1 MESMDIS
8 SLERTSTK
16 DECIFA
22 YRIYDS
28 CRQQDCLILPVLNI
42 NGTPYSDHVPITFSN
57 ALTVTP
63 EIKDIRPNNIK
74 EGYFDIDIEYTF
86 DYNVRGASA
95 AAGPK
100 KSIFTKTVTLFGSK
114 SSDVTIATNFPD
126 YRNGTAFEQL
136 SQNVPYVIVEASVNF
151 LKFESVPIAGS
162 ADRNFLITLG
172 LFTMIKISRP
182 VNLIVKSTGF
192 CKPEK
197 CVDPSD
203 DVCDFFENDVKFPFD
218 IFNPPQK

>member
-8 SLERTSTK
+8 SLEKIATK

-22 YRIYDS
+22 YKVYDS
-28 CRQQDCLILPVLNI
+28 CRQQDCLILPVLNL
-42 NGTPYSDHVPITFSN
+42 NGTPYVDHVPITFDD

-74 EGYFDIDIEYTF
+74 EGYYDIDIQYTF
-86 DYNVRGASA
+86 NYNVKGDSA
-95 AAGPK
+95 VAGPK
-100 KSIFTKTVTLFGSK
+100 KSVFNKTVTLFGSK
-114 SSDVTIATNFPD
+114 SSDVTIVTNYPD
-126 YRNGTAFEQL
+126 YKNGSAFEPL
-136 SQNVPYVIVEASVNF
+136 SQKKPYVIVEASVNF

-162 ADRNFLITLG
+162 VDKNFLITLG
-172 LFTMIKISRP
+172 LFTIIKISRP
-182 VNLIVKSTGF
+182 VNLFVSSTGF

>member
-8 SLERTSTK
+8 SLDKTCNKE
-16 DECIFA
+16 ECIFA
-22 YRIYDS
+22 YKIYDS
-28 CRQQDCLILPVLNI
+28 CRQQDCLILPVLNL
-42 NGTPYSDHVPITFSN
+42 NGTPYCDHVPITFDNS
-57 ALTVTP
+57 LTVTP
-63 EIKDIRPNNIK
+63 EIKDVRPNNIK
-74 EGYFDIDIEYTF
+74 RGYFDIDIEYTF
-86 DYNVRGASA
+86 NYNVKGDSA

-100 KSIFTKTVTLFGSK
+100 KSVFPKTVTLFGSK
-114 SSDVTIATNFPD
+114 SSDVAIVTNLPD
-126 YRNGTAFEQL
+126 FKNGSAFEPL
-136 SQNVPYVIVEASVNF
+136 SQSLPYVIVEASVNF

-162 ADRNFLITLG
+162 VDKNFLVTLG
-172 LFTMIKISRP
+172 LFTLIKSVRP
-182 VNLIVKSTGF
+182 VNLIVKSSGF